1 MKVVVM
7 YGIRHCGYCQKHVL
21 NAIFQTG
28 IYLQRN
34 DMIKTGYASDFK
46 KNNPRPA
53 NSGTVILI
61 TRGRPFPWLDY
72 DEWQRV
78 LSPQKETKDRWL
90 NSKKT
95 EQDWKIYLDDFNPQ
109 MKEVSPVEAIERL
122 HQRVKNG
129 ETITLLC
136 YCKPEDHCH
145 RNIIKS
151 LIKSNTSNKKKVKGT
166 EAKSKTRS

>member
-1 MKVVVM
+1 MP
-7 YGIRHCGYCQKHVL
+7 YSRLGYTAKE
-21 NAIFQTG
+21 
-28 IYLQRN
+28 RN
-34 DMIKTGYASDFK
+34 EMIKTGYASDFK
-46 KNNPRPA
+46 KNNPRPP

-90 NSKKT
+90 TSKKT

-109 MKEVSPVEAIERL
+109 MKETKPVEAIERL
-122 HQRVKNG
+122 RQRVKNG

-151 LIKSNTSNKKKVKGT
+151 LIEVNTSKVKNIKHFKRG
-166 EAKSKTRS
+166 